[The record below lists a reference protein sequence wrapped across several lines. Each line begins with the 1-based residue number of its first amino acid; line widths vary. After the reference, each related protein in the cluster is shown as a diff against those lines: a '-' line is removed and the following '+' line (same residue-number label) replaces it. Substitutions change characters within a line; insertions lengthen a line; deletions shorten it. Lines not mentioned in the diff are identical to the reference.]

1 MYHIILFLPLTFTA
15 FVRRVQN
22 TFRKIRVTYV
32 MCIIRDKSI
41 IGFFKFPFG
50 VLLAVTL
57 VYISIKWYAWQETLR
72 EL

>member
-1 MYHIILFLPLTFTA
+1 
-15 FVRRVQN
+15 
-22 TFRKIRVTYV
+22 

-57 VYISIKWYAWQETLR
+57 AYISIKWYAWQETLH